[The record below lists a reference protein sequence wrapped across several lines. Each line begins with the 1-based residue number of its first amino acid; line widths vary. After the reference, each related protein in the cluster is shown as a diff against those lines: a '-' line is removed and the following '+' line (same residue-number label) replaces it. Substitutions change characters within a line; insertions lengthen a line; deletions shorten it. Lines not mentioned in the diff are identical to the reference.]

1 MSGQEIM
8 LADLGAFILAITISV
23 LLVVV
28 VAAVLTGRKSKQYRM
43 FLTDM
48 YVSAKIR
55 LLADEDG
62 LKIPEETVS
71 FNEWNKKERS
81 KERTY
86 NLDSAVEADLI
97 EKIGEPVKKAK

>member
-1 MSGQEIM
+1 MSGQELV
-8 LADLGAFILAITISV
+8 LADLGILITTSL

-28 VAAVLTGRKSKQYRM
+28 IAILATSRKSKQYRM

-55 LLADEDG
+55 LLADKDG
-62 LKIPEETVS
+62 LKIPEETTS
-71 FNEWNKKERS
+71 FNEWNKKEKIKSR
-81 KERTY
+81 EY
-86 NLDSAVEADLI
+86 NLDDTVEEDLI